1 MANVELL
8 ASPEKIRW
16 QQSAA
21 RLRIELPRQK
31 SALDYAVAFKI
42 SLARSAPQNSAIR
55 NAGWSAPVT
64 MAGLLTET

>member
-1 MANVELL
+1 MANHPGKVANVELL

-42 SLARSAPQNSAIR
+42 SLA
-55 NAGWSAPVT
+55 
-64 MAGLLTET
+64 